1 MELNQQL
8 LTLLFADSQ
17 VTISNTEG
25 NLQKTANKLN
35 QITAENGLNLSAQN
49 TKLMTFK

>member
-17 VTISNTEG
+17 VTIFSTEG
-25 NLQKTANKLN
+25 NLQKKTKKLN
-35 QITAENGLNLSAQN
+35 QITTENGLTLSAQN